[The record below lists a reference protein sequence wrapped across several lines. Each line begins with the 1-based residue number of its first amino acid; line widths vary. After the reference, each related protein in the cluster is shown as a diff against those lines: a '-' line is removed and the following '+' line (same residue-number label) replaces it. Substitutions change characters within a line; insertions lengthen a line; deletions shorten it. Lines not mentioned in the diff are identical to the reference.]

1 MRTGKNLSKTP
12 FLGSVILWNYCLNC
26 FRHYKS
32 RFQCMER
39 CHSAY
44 QSLSPHHNLARWD
57 TSNHSL
63 KNIFWKIFCS
73 KLTEKYFNFFRYCA
87 KVSCSDSVD
96 RQTYQV
102 TTTCPTGQTSEIILD
117 WHQKYFSSFTWEIF
131 FRLTATP
138 DVLSTWPAMSP
149 EWTGGTGVCVWLVSA
164 VVTRTSWAVLMTTS
178 GAVLSSG
185 SLLLLEC

>member
-1 MRTGKNLSKTP
+1 MHGAMSRSVSITVSTPQSCKVRYQQPLSEQYFAQT
-12 FLGSVILWNYCLNC
+12 W
-26 FRHYKS
+26 
-32 RFQCMER
+32 Q
-39 CHSAY
+39 
-44 QSLSPHHNLARWD
+44 
-57 TSNHSL
+57 
-63 KNIFWKIFCS
+63 KNIS
-73 KLTEKYFNFFRYCA
+73 TFFRYCA

-102 TTTCPTGQTSEIILD
+102 TTTCPTGQTSETILY
-117 WHQKYFSSFTWEIF
+117 WHQKYFSSFKWEIF

-185 SLLLLEC
+185 SLLLLDC